1 MTNQL
6 LVGLYKQ
13 PYTVFTLKE
22 ASLLVPEI
30 PYGNLRRR
38 IAYLAK
44 TGAIRR
50 LSHGVYAKD
59 NYNPLELAN
68 KLYTPSY
75 VSLETVLRQAGV
87 IFQYYEK
94 IFSISYLTRSVQVNG
109 HAFQY
114 RQASKR
120 ILLDKRG
127 LADNETMSIATPE
140 RAFLDAVYLY
150 KEYHFDNLGAL
161 DWDKVMS
168 LQSLYESKVFEKRV
182 KEYQRIYTEGEKNG

>member
-6 LVGLYKQ
+6 LIELYKQ
-13 PYTVFTLKE
+13 PSTIFTLKE
-22 ASLLVPEI
+22 ASLLVPDI

-38 IAYLAK
+38 MAYLAK

-50 LSHGVYAKD
+50 LSHGVYGKD

-94 IFSISYLTRSVQVNG
+94 IFSVSYLTRSVDVSG
-109 HAFQY
+109 HTFQY
-114 RQASKR
+114 RQANKR

-127 LADNETMSIATPE
+127 LAENEIVAIATPE

-150 KEYHFDNLGAL
+150 KEYHFDNLSGL
-161 DWDKVMS
+161 DWEKVIS
-168 LQSLYESKVFEKRV
+168 LQSLYESKVLEKRV
-182 KEYQRIYTEGEKNG
+182 KEYHRIYRGEN